1 VVVHSA
7 GAATAARPMAIT
19 LLEVA
24 LGLRAHQDAR
34 VRRAVA
40 YAMLVSFQAGGALQ
54 LSSECALHFSA
65 PELRP

>member
-1 VVVHSA
+1 MSSGELSLELFQVS
-7 GAATAARPMAIT
+7 T